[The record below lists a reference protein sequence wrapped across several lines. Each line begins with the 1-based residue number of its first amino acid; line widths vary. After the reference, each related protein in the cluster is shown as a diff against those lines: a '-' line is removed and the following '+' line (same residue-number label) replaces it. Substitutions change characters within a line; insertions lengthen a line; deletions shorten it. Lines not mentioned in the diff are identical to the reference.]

1 MTTVNLTN
9 RRILLGVSGGIAAYK
24 STEIIRLLKKSGAE
38 VRVVMTASAREFI
51 TPLTLQALSGNEV
64 HLDLL
69 DPKAEAAMGHIELA
83 RWADLVLLA
92 PASANTLAKLAHGQ
106 ADDLLSTLILASEAK
121 KLFAPAMN
129 TKMWL
134 NENTQDNHARL
145 TKQGVIWIGP
155 EEGEQ
160 ACGEWGP
167 GRMAE
172 PADIVLACARQFEN
186 KALSGK
192 KVVITAGPTREAIDP
207 VRYISNHSSGKM
219 GFALAQAAIDAG
231 AQVVLISGPV
241 NLPTPDR
248 AVRKNVVSAQEM
260 LEESLIHSQQCDI
273 FIACAAVAD
282 YRPETCAK
290 QKIKKGKGSN
300 TLSLTLVK
308 NPDIVSQIAAQAKKP
323 FILGFAAET
332 QNLLDHAKSKL
343 ENKGMNMIAANDVS
357 EEGIGFNS
365 EKNAVTLIYRRNNA
379 LHEEKL
385 KLNNKFNLACQI
397 IDRVAQQLESN

>member
-1 MTTVNLTN
+1 MTSNLSN

-24 STEIIRLLKKSGAE
+24 STEIIRLLKKAGAE
-38 VRVVMTASAREFI
+38 VRVVMTASAQEFI

-64 HLDLL
+64 HVDLL

-83 RWADLVLLA
+83 RWADLILLA
-92 PASANTLAKLAHGQ
+92 PASANTLAKISQGQ
-106 ADDLLSTLILASEAK
+106 ADDLLGTLILASEAK

-134 NENTQDNHARL
+134 NENTQNNHAKL
-145 TKQGVIWIGP
+145 TKQGVIWVGP
-155 EEGEQ
+155 EDGEQ

-172 PADIVLACARQFEN
+172 PVDIVLACAKQFAS

-192 KVVITAGPTREAIDP
+192 KVLITAGPTREAIDP

-219 GFALAQAAIDAG
+219 GFALAQAAVDAG
-231 AQVVLISGPV
+231 AQVTLISGPV
-241 NLPTPDR
+241 HLATPDR
-248 AVRKNVVSAQEM
+248 VQRINISSAQEM
-260 LEESLIHSQQCDI
+260 LEACLIHSQQCDI

-282 YRPETCAK
+282 YRPQTCSQ
-290 QKIKKGKGSN
+290 QKIKKEKGVD

-308 NPDIVSQIAAQAKKP
+308 NPDIISQIAQQANKP

-332 QNLLDHAKSKL
+332 QDLLANAKSKL
-343 ENKGMNMIAANDVS
+343 ENKGMDMIAANDVS
-357 EEGIGFNS
+357 QAGIGFNS
-365 EKNAVTLIYRRNNA
+365 EENAITLLYTQHDV

-385 KLNNKFNLACQI
+385 NLNNKYNIACQI
-397 IDRVAQQLESN
+397 IDKIAQQLK